1 MTIRSLLLV
10 TCAIAAA
17 PCAAA
22 AQQVITIQSDTPA
35 RGWLG
40 LRWRLDP
47 NFVIRSGQPRG
58 TADNPPTV
66 SLVEPG
72 SPAALAG
79 LRVGDAIVEL
89 NGVDTRGTPLFA
101 SREPG
106 TRYLLRIRRGNEER
120 EVALVVARNP
130 EATAART
137 AVRPATHVASVPKR
151 R

>member
-1 MTIRSLLLV
+1 MKIPLRTFALV
-10 TCAIAAA
+10 AAALAAA
-17 PCAAA
+17 PCAAS
-22 AQQVITIQSDTPA
+22 AQQVVTIESSAPA

-58 TADNPPTV
+58 TAAKAPTV

-79 LRVGDAIVEL
+79 LRVGDSIVEL

-101 SREPG
+101 VREPG
-106 TRYLLRIRRGNEER
+106 TRYVLRIRRGDEER
-120 EVALVVARNP
+120 EVTLVVAPPPR
-130 EATAART
+130 ATPGNGR
-137 AVRPATHVASVPKR
+137 S
-151 R
+151 